1 MRKQQE
7 SGVRSQGSGVRN
19 QRSGVR
25 HQRSGSLLLLAAI
38 LLTGCVRSQ
47 EARLYILDTPESL
60 KGSASAPKPEK
71 APAINIASVQ
81 IPDHLSR
88 PVVITQVAE
97 NELAF
102 SDFHRWAGPLQG
114 NVRQVLIENLSI
126 ILRSDLIFAD
136 PRKQAIPADYHVEV
150 GISQLTGIL
159 GETATLE
166 ARWVILASDG
176 REIQIL
182 ESFQKTM
189 DIDGES
195 RRDYV
200 NAQSTLF
207 ADLAQAIADSLPT
220 E

>member
-1 MRKQQE
+1 MSKLQKSE
-7 SGVRSQGSGVRN
+7 IKGQGSGVRN
-19 QRSGVR
+19 QRSGIR
-25 HQRSGSLLLLAAI
+25 GQRSGGLLLLAAI
-38 LLTGCVRSQ
+38 LLTGCVRTQ

-60 KGSASAPKPEK
+60 RGSASAVKPEK
-71 APAINIASVQ
+71 APIINIASVQ

-102 SDFHRWAGPLQG
+102 SDFHRWAGPLQS
-114 NVRQVLIENLSI
+114 NIRQVLVDNLSI
-126 ILRSDLIFAD
+126 ILQSDHIFSD
-136 PRKQAIPADYHVEV
+136 PRKQSFPADYHIEV
-150 GISQLTGIL
+150 GIGDVTGIL
-159 GETATLE
+159 GETATLQ
-166 ARWVILASDG
+166 ARWAVLSTEGKEVVA
-176 REIQIL
+176 L
-182 ESFQKTM
+182 ENFQKTI